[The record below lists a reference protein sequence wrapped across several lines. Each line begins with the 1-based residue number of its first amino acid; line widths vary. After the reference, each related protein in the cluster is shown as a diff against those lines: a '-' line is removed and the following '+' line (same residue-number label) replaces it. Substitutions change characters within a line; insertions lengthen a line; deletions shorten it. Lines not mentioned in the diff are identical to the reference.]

1 MAPLVKVSG
10 VSQEL
15 PENPIYFKQ
24 MAVSEVV
31 TIPEQ
36 KPDIEQL
43 VSVAVEAEILAPPII
58 ETPCIKSFEG
68 QTLSGRKLILELKL
82 RQKITYVADE
92 PTQSVHAAHF
102 EKTARSVF
110 VVVPRENNG
119 VPIERLLRQNRL
131 IITPYIE
138 DIYAEQV
145 DKRKIFKN
153 ITVLIDV
160 TFSC

>member
-1 MAPLVKVSG
+1 MAPQVKVNG
-10 VSQEL
+10 VSTEL
-15 PENPIYFKQ
+15 PVNPVYFKQ
-24 MAVSEVV
+24 MAIHEVV

-36 KPDIEQL
+36 KPDMEQL
-43 VSVAVEAEILAPPII
+43 VSVSVEAEILAPKII
-58 ETPCIKSFEG
+58 ETPCIKSYEG
-68 QTLSGRKLILELKL
+68 QLLSGRKLILEVKLK
-82 RQKITYVADE
+82 QKITYVADE

-110 VVVPRENNG
+110 VVVPKEHDG
-119 VPIERLLRQNRL
+119 VPIERLLRQNKL

-145 DKRKIFKN
+145 GKREIFKN
-153 ITVLIDV
+153 ITILIDV